1 MKRESVHLPEHPLC
15 GKRNSMAQD
24 GGGRIA
30 ILYPGDYE
38 GRRNA
43 TAENNRFADL
53 FRALAAKGIHVE
65 PAVYHDDFCAEVR
78 KQLMQLDGVLV
89 WVNPIQDGRDRSILD
104 AMLREVAAAGVFVS
118 AHPDIILKL
127 GTKEVLYRTR
137 DIGWGCDTHLYAS
150 MEQML
155 QELPARLAN
164 GKARVL
170 KQYRGNGGIGI
181 WKVQSPMNIFTNV
194 ERDPLAV
201 PRPETIIRVRHAK
214 RGCSEE
220 EITLAEFFGRCE
232 QYFVANGRMIDQ
244 EYQER
249 LPEGMIRCYLVHDR
263 VAGFGHQAINALFP
277 APSGARPTEAP
288 EPGRRFY
295 HPPTKPEFQTFK
307 HKLEHEW
314 VPAAQQLLE
323 IDTENLPILWDCD
336 FLLGPKEKNG
346 EDTYVLCEINVSSV
360 APYPE
365 SAVSYIANAATIRVQ
380 AARQRR
386 REGLC
391 R

>member
-1 MKRESVHLPEHPLC
+1 MRQNSDEQRRALISWISTL
-15 GKRNSMAQD
+15 RNSMAQD
-24 GGGRIA
+24 SRARIA

-43 TAENNRFADL
+43 SAENNRFAEL
-53 FRALAAKGIHVE
+53 FRAFAGRGIHAE

-78 KQLMQLDGVLV
+78 EQLMALDGVLV
-89 WVNPIQDGRDRSILD
+89 WINPIQDGHDRSILD
-104 AMLREVAAAGVFVS
+104 STLREVAATGIFVS

-137 DIGWGCDTHLYAS
+137 DIGWSCDTHLYAS
-150 MEQML
+150 MQQMR
-155 QELPARLAN
+155 QEMPARLAN

-170 KQYRGNGGIGI
+170 KQYRGNGGIGV
-181 WKVQSPMNIFTNV
+181 WKVQLPMSAFTNI
-194 ERDPLAV
+194 EHGILAV
-201 PRPETIIRVRHAK
+201 PRLETIVRVRHAK
-214 RGCSEE
+214 RGCGEE
-220 EITLAEFFGRCE
+220 KITLGEFFERCE
-232 QYFVANGRMIDQ
+232 QYFAANGRMIDQ

-263 VAGFGHQAINALFP
+263 VAGFGNQAINALFP
-277 APSGARPTEAP
+277 APPGASPTEAP
-288 EPGRRFY
+288 EPGPRFY
-295 HPPTKPEFQTFK
+295 HPHTKPEFQALK

-314 VPAAQQLLE
+314 VPAVQQLLE
-323 IDTENLPILWDCD
+323 IDTESLPILWDCD
-336 FLLGPKEKNG
+336 FLLGPKKNG

-365 SAVSYIANAATIRVQ
+365 SAVSYIVDAATVRVY

-386 REGLC
+386 RYA
-391 R
+391 

>member
-1 MKRESVHLPEHPLC
+1 
-15 GKRNSMAQD
+15 MAQD

-43 TAENNRFADL
+43 TTENSRFAEL
-53 FRALAAKGIHVE
+53 FKAFADKGIHAE

-78 KQLMQLDGVLV
+78 EQLMQVDGALV
-89 WVNPIQDGRDRSILD
+89 WVNPIQDGHDRAILD
-104 AMLREVAAAGVFVS
+104 SMLREVAATGVFVS

-137 DIGWGCDTHLYAS
+137 DIGWGCDTHLYDS
-150 MEQML
+150 MKQMR
-155 QELPARLAN
+155 QELPLRLAD

-170 KQYRGNGGIGI
+170 KQYRGNGGIGV
-181 WKVQSPMNIFTNV
+181 WKVQLPMSNFTSV
-194 ERDPLAV
+194 ERDIVAR
-201 PRPETIIRVRHAK
+201 PRPETIVRVRHAK

-220 EITLAEFFGRCE
+220 EITLGEFVGRCE

-277 APSGARPTEAP
+277 APSGVPPTEAP

-295 HPPTKPEFQTFK
+295 HPPTKPEFQALK

-314 VPAAQQLLE
+314 VPAVQQLLE
-323 IDTENLPILWDCD
+323 IDTEGLPILWDCD
-336 FLLGPKEKNG
+336 FLLGPKKENG

-365 SAVSYIANAATIRVQ
+365 SVVPYIVDAAAIQVR
-380 AARQRR
+380 ASRR
-386 REGLC
+386 R
-391 R
+391 RDFAR